1 MANRKKAVLF
11 TIDQDVYD
19 QLRYKKKN
27 MSGHVNYLIRQS
39 VFEGESL
46 DLSQVNTMVLL
57 SVLESRYKDNPFLST
72 VFRRELEHLYDKR
85 RSISSNPDANL

>member
-11 TIDQDVYD
+11 TIDEDVYD

-27 MSGHVNYLIRQS
+27 MSGHVNYLIKQS

-57 SVLESRYKDNPFLST
+57 SVLEMRYKDNPFLST
-72 VFRRELEHLYDKR
+72 VFRKELEHLYDKK
-85 RSISSNPDANL
+85 RSTSSNLDAKP

>member
-39 VFEGESL
+39 VFEGENI
-46 DLSQVNTMVLL
+46 DLSQVKTMVLL
-57 SVLESRYKDNPFLST
+57 SVLETRYKDNPFLST
-72 VFRRELEHLYDKR
+72 VFRKEIDYLWDKE
-85 RSISSNPDANL
+85 RSISSNPDAKP